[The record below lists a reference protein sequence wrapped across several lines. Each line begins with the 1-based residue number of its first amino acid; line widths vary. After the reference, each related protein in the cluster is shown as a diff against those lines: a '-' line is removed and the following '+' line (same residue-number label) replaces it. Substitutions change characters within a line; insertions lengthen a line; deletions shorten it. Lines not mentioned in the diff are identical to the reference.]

1 MALAESVRE
10 RLALPVVA
18 APMFLVSG
26 PEIVIAAC
34 KAGVIGGFPS
44 LNARSLEILDD
55 WLQTITEAL
64 APTDAAT
71 DGGVPAPFAVNLIV
85 HKTNLRADQDLELIK
100 KYKAPIVIT
109 SVGHPGDIAEHV
121 HGYGGIVFHDV
132 INLRHARKAMEAGV
146 DGIILVCAGA
156 GGHAGVLNPFT
167 FVPQVREFFD
177 GTILLAGGISNGRA
191 VRGAEVLGAD
201 LAYMGTRFI
210 ATKESMAE
218 DAYKEMIVEA
228 EAKDIV
234 YTDKV
239 SGINANFM
247 IESLRR
253 AGMAPGEQSQTPE
266 IEIGDDEFKAWKQIW
281 SAGQG
286 VGEIL
291 DVPRVQEL
299 VARLKKE
306 YDEAGKEESLTP
318 D

>member
-1 MALAESVRE
+1 MALAESIGS
-10 RLALPVVA
+10 RLRLPAVA

-26 PEIVIAAC
+26 PALVIEAC
-34 KAGVIGGFPS
+34 KSGVIGGFPS
-44 LNARSLEILDD
+44 LNARTVEDLDN
-55 WLQTITEAL
+55 WLDQITAAL
-64 APTDAAT
+64 DQPNSSSGA
-71 DGGVPAPFAVNLIV
+71 VKPAPFAVNLIV
-85 HKTNLRADQDLELIK
+85 HRTNLRVKEDLALVK

-121 HGYGGIVFHDV
+121 HKYGGQVFHDV
-132 INLRHARKAMEAGV
+132 INLYHARKAMEAGV

-191 VRGAEVLGAD
+191 VRAAEVLGAD

-210 ATKESMAE
+210 ATRESLAE
-218 DAYKEMIVEA
+218 DAYKKMIVDA

-247 IESLRR
+247 IQSLRR
-253 AGMAPGEQSQTPE
+253 AGLAPEDDAGAPDL
-266 IEIGDDEFKAWKQIW
+266 EIGKDEAKAWKHVW

-286 VGEIL
+286 VGEIE
-291 DVPRVQEL
+291 DIPTTRQL
-299 VARLKKE
+299 VDRLARE
-306 YDEAGKEESLTP
+306 YEEARSK
-318 D
+318 

>member
-1 MALAESVRE
+1 MALAQSIKE

-44 LNARSLEILDD
+44 LNARTLEILDH
-55 WLQTITEAL
+55 WLQEITEAL
-64 APTDAAT
+64 DQSNTPP
-71 DGGVPAPFAVNLIV
+71 GPVGPAPFAVNLIV
-85 HKTNLRADQDLELIK
+85 HKTNLRAKQDLELIT

-121 HGYGGIVFHDV
+121 HSYGGQVFHDV
-132 INLRHARKAMEAGV
+132 INLRHARKAVEAGV

-156 GGHAGVLNPFT
+156 GGHAGLLNPFT

-177 GTILLAGGISNGRA
+177 GTILLAGGISNGKA
-191 VRGAEVLGAD
+191 VRAAEVLGAD

-218 DAYKEMIVEA
+218 DSYKEMIVEA

-247 IESLRR
+247 VQSLRQ
-253 AGMAPGEQSQTPE
+253 AGMAPGEDNQAPE
-266 IEIGDDEFKAWKQIW
+266 IEIGDDEVKAWKQIW

-286 VGEIL
+286 VGEIS
-291 DVPRVQEL
+291 DVPTTQQL
-299 VARLKKE
+299 VERLKKE
-306 YDEAGKEESLTP
+306 YEEGE

>member
-10 RLALPVVA
+10 RLVLPVVA

-44 LNARSLEILDD
+44 LNARSLEILDS
-55 WLQTITEAL
+55 WLHEITEAL
-64 APTDAAT
+64 GQSNAPPGP
-71 DGGVPAPFAVNLIV
+71 GGPAPFAVNLIV
-85 HKTNLRADQDLELIK
+85 HKTNLRANQDLELIK

-109 SVGHPGDIAEHV
+109 SVGHPGNIAEHV
-121 HGYGGIVFHDV
+121 HGYGGLVFHDV
-132 INLRHARKAMEAGV
+132 INLRHARKAMEASV

-156 GGHAGVLNPFT
+156 GGHAGLLNPFT

-191 VRGAEVLGAD
+191 VRAAEELGAD

-228 EAKDIV
+228 QAKDIV

-239 SGINANFM
+239 SGINGNFM
-247 IESLRR
+247 IQSLRR
-253 AGMAPGEQSQTPE
+253 VGMAPGEADQAPE
-266 IEIGDDEFKAWKQIW
+266 IEIGNDEFKAWKQIW

-286 VGEIL
+286 VGEIS
-291 DVPRVQEL
+291 DVPTTQEL
-299 VARLKKE
+299 VERLKKE
-306 YDEAGKEESLTP
+306 YDEASDRSYG
-318 D
+318 